1 MSFTI
6 GQAYE
11 IKVPMQVYWDSDEA
25 RAQNDTHNSSI
36 LQPSTV
42 YISNAYVESLLP
54 AIPIRS
60 EPYPSGY
67 DIGWLNITENALPVL
82 PVWVGTSSGNQ
93 QIKTVWVGTSSGNR
107 QVQSAWV
114 GTSSGNKKIF

>member
-1 MSFTI
+1 MSFTV

-36 LQPSTV
+36 LQPQTV

-67 DIGWLNITENALPVL
+67 DIGWLNINENAL
-82 PVWVGTSSGNQ
+82 PVWVGTATGNKQ
-93 QIKTVWVGTSSGNR
+93 VLSMTVGTATGNRQVKEVWVGTATGNR
-107 QVQSAWV
+107 KV
-114 GTSSGNKKIF
+114 F